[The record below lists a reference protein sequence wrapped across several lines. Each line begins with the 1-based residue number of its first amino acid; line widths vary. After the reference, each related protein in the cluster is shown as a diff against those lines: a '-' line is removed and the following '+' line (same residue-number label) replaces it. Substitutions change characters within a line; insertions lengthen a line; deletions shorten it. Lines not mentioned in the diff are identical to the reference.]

1 MRLLRRVYADK
12 RAFIAPFGIAL
23 VANALLYAV
32 AVYPLGRKADTAA
45 QRNQRASQAVRAA
58 ESNYARAQSTAAGK
72 SQANTELRSF
82 YEDVLPVGLSGARR
96 ITYVRLAQLA
106 SDSGLQFARRTLR
119 TEQDSVDSALTK
131 LQMTMVL
138 GGQYRDVRRFIHDL
152 ETAED
157 FIVIED
163 VALSQADEVMES
175 LVLTLGV
182 ATYYRTGD
190 DGS

>member
-1 MRLLRRVYADK
+1 MKFLQRVYADK
-12 RAFIAPFGIAL
+12 RAFIAPLGIAL
-23 VANALLYAV
+23 IANALLYAV

-72 SQANTELRSF
+72 SQANIELRSF

-96 ITYVRLAQLA
+96 ITYMRLAQLA
-106 SDSGLQFARRTLR
+106 SGSGLKFARRTLR

-163 VALSQADEVMES
+163 VALSQADEVMEP